1 MLIQIFESVDL
12 VFQESVM
19 IRKGRDAMMDVKNM
33 HPEKFRKAVGKGSWT
48 KPTAGVAPGY
58 AQANLVILPK
68 SAALDFMI
76 FAQRN
81 PKACPVIDVL
91 EAGVTQAPS
100 AKGSDIRRDI
110 PRYRIYEKGKGH
122 REVSSIEELWREDF
136 VSFLLGCSFTFE
148 SELIKQ
154 GIPMK
159 HIDLGKNVS
168 MYQTNIPCKPA
179 GRLSGDM
186 VVSMRPIKSHQI
198 AKAVEISARY
208 PEVHGSPIHI
218 GNPEAIGIKSLNH
231 PDYGEAVPM
240 EEDEIPVFWPCGVTP
255 QSVLMN
261 SGVDF
266 FITHAPGHMFVTD
279 IKNEELGR

>member
-1 MLIQIFESVDL
+1 
-12 VFQESVM
+12 
-19 IRKGRDAMMDVKNM
+19 MDRKNM
-33 HPEKFRKAVGKGSWT
+33 HPEDFRKEVRRGKWLG
-48 KPTAGVAPGY
+48 PTAGIASGY

-68 SAALDFMI
+68 REALDFMI

-91 EAGVTQAPS
+91 EAGVTEAPS
-100 AKGSDIRRDI
+100 ARGSDIRRDI
-110 PRYRIYEKGKGH
+110 PRYRIYQKGKGFQ
-122 REVSSIEELWREDF
+122 EVSSLENFWREDF

-168 MYQTNIPCKPA
+168 MYQTTIPCRSA
-179 GRLSGDM
+179 GNLSGNM
-186 VVSMRPIKSHQI
+186 VVSMRPIKSSQI
-198 AKAVEISARY
+198 AKAVEISGKY

-218 GNPEAIGIKSLNH
+218 GNPKSIGINTIET
-231 PDYGEAVPM
+231 PDYGEEVPI
-240 EEDEIPVFWPCGVTP
+240 EGDEIPVFWPCGVTP
-255 QSVLMN
+255 QSVLKN
-261 SGVDF
+261 SGVEL

>member
-1 MLIQIFESVDL
+1 MKEW
-12 VFQESVM
+12 
-19 IRKGRDAMMDVKNM
+19 KNLY
-33 HPEKFRKAVGKGSWT
+33 PKDFRREVREGKWT
-48 KPTAGVAPGY
+48 APTAGVAPGY

-68 SAALDFMI
+68 SVAMDFMI

-91 EAGVTQAPS
+91 EAGVIEAPS
-100 AKGSDIRRDI
+100 AKDSDIRRDV
-110 PRYRIYEKGKGH
+110 PKYRIYEKGKGY
-122 REVSSIEELWREDF
+122 RETASIEEVWEEDF

-168 MYQTNIPCKPA
+168 MYKTSIPCKSA
-179 GRLSGDM
+179 GSLTGEM
-186 VVSMRPIKSHQI
+186 VVSMRPIKSSQI
-198 AKAVEISARY
+198 AKAVEISGRY
-208 PEVHGSPIHI
+208 PQVHGSPIHI
-218 GNPEAIGIKSLNH
+218 GNPQAIGINNMEV
-231 PDYGEAVPM
+231 PDYGDGVPI
-240 EEDEIPVFWPCGVTP
+240 EGDEIPVFWPCGVTP

-279 IKNEELGR
+279 IKNEDLGR

>member
-1 MLIQIFESVDL
+1 ME
-12 VFQESVM
+12 
-19 IRKGRDAMMDVKNM
+19 KGNHMD
-33 HPEKFRKAVGKGSWT
+33 PTDFRKEVRRGNWD

-58 AQANLVILPK
+58 AQANLVILPR
-68 SAALDFMI
+68 SAALDFLI

-91 EAGVTQAPS
+91 EAGVIEAPS
-100 AKGSDIRRDI
+100 GKDSDIRRDI
-110 PRYRIYEKGKGH
+110 PRYRIYQKGKGH
-122 REVSSIEELWREDF
+122 REVSSIEEVWQQDF

-159 HIDLGKNVS
+159 HIDLGRNVS
-168 MYQTNIPCKPA
+168 MYQTNIPCNSA
-179 GRLSGDM
+179 GSLSGEM
-186 VVSMRPIKSHQI
+186 VVSMRPIKSSQI
-198 AKAVEISARY
+198 SKAVEISGRY

-218 GNPEAIGIKSLNH
+218 GNPEAIGIEDINK
-231 PDYGEAVPM
+231 PDYGDQVPIG
-240 EEDEIPVFWPCGVTP
+240 EEEIPVFWPCGVTP
-255 QSVLMN
+255 QSVLKN

-266 FITHAPGHMFVTD
+266 FITHAPGYMFVTD